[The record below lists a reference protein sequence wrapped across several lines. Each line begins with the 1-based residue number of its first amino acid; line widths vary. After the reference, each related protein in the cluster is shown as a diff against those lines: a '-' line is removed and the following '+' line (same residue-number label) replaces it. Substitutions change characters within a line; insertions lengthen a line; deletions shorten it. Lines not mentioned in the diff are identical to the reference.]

1 MVEDP
6 RGGQDLLKGIVSL
19 LLLMMMMMMMILMI
33 IC

>member
-1 MVEDP
+1 MVEDT

-19 LLLMMMMMMMILMI
+19 LLLLMMMKMLLLI